1 METSGTVS
9 RWTAYKRWVG
19 CIGCDTSVRFII
31 GAVMGHAMDIPAV
44 FAVDRGPEEELGV
57 LPVDGYSALPAGDAA
72 CGFREATSRI
82 PRGETRGAVA
92 VVDWTSL
99 RRRSFSEGVV
109 KRMRVRGLDTW
120 FMTCVSDAD
129 DLMDAFNTTADVVLG
144 PVHLVDG
151 DGALAD
157 ILSVSDS
164 FIPAVMIEKGMP
176 REGDGRDLWEELAR
190 LERVGFYR
198 MCVIDSDGSIGDG
211 TWEDLYDSYPSAVPF
226 VPSFSEASPFGFRDR
241 ITPLELRAGPIRR
254 PRRPPGSLRIRSDRY
269 RISPAV
275 PATTFRASPRTP

>member
-1 METSGTVS
+1 
-9 RWTAYKRWVG
+9 
-19 CIGCDTSVRFII
+19 
-31 GAVMGHAMDIPAV
+31 MDIPAV

-57 LPVDGYSALPAGDAA
+57 LAVPAGSAVPSDGVA

-82 PRGETRGAVA
+82 PRGDTRGAVA
-92 VVDWTSL
+92 VIDWTSL
-99 RRRSFSEGVV
+99 RRRTFSEGVV

-129 DLMDAFNTTADVVLG
+129 DLVDAFNTTADIVLG

-164 FIPAVMIEKGMP
+164 FIPAVMVEEGMP
-176 REGDGRDLWEELAR
+176 REGDGRDLWAELAR

-198 MCVIDSDGSIGDG
+198 MCVIDSDGSVGDG
-211 TWEDLYDSYPSAVPF
+211 TWEDLHDSYPSAVPF
-226 VPSFSEASPFGFRDR
+226 VPSSPEASSAGFKDR
-241 ITPLELRAGPIRR
+241 IAPLELRADPIRR
-254 PRRPPGSLRIRSDRY
+254 PRRPPGSPRIRSYRC
-269 RISPAV
+269 RISPAA
-275 PATTFRASPRTP
+275 PATTCRASPRTP